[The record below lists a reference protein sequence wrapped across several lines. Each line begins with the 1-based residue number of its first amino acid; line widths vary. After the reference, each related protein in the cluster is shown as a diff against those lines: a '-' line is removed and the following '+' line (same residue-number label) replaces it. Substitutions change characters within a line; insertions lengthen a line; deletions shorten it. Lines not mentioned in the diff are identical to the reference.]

1 MSGVIFE
8 LGWLCG
14 RYNIVE
20 TSKRVRIIAD
30 FDYQWRETTRYVQS
44 LRHDAQLLPVDN
56 MAVELISDYIAH
68 NVTISLNKFKQP

>member
-44 LRHDAQLLPVDN
+44 LTQDAQLLPVDN